1 MIFAFVYLFFY
12 FFVPFYIFLT
22 MLGEWSLLIL
32 GTGAEGICPG
42 YQNLWLYFTRLL
54 LSFYRAT
61 KTFCHKS
68 FAPFFKLTKKAQI
81 EAKPWKSAIY
91 IFCKYIYIYIYIYLF
106 IYLSI
111 YLCIS
116 TYLYIYLLAKKLFKN
131 FWKNFYNF
139 SKKVS
144 KDTVFKIL

>member
-81 EAKPWKSAIY
+81 EAKP
-91 IFCKYIYIYIYIYLF
+91 
-106 IYLSI
+106 
-111 YLCIS
+111 
-116 TYLYIYLLAKKLFKN
+116 
-131 FWKNFYNF
+131 
-139 SKKVS
+139 
-144 KDTVFKIL
+144 